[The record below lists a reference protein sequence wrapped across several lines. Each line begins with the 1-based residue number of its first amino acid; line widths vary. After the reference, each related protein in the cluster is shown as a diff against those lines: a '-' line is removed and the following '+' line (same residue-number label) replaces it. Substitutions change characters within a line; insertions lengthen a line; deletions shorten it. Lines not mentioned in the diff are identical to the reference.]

1 MMYRK
6 KWLAILL
13 TLIGQFPALAQDTAA
28 TAPGTLRQLIEQ
40 ALGKSQAVG
49 IQETLTRK
57 AGLDV
62 KRARQVYLPTLNA
75 EASYTRLND
84 DIVFPQEL
92 QQLLLGTQGLL
103 IKEKLNV
110 PFNTPLPPGV
120 PLQPVPPIQE
130 KDILKANING
140 QMTLFT
146 GFQGPLSAKAAKH
159 QQLAQRHLTDKEK
172 SFVVK
177 EVVSHYDQLAVVLQS
192 EEVLAQTDRR
202 LNEQKRFVDK
212 AIKNGLATPLERERV
227 ELARQQLEAKR
238 VELETSKSLLLA
250 KLSQLTGEQPEVLAQ
265 LRPELQVWALAPGG
279 SPEDRPEL
287 KALDEGIK
295 ALNYKR
301 RTELA
306 NYVPKV
312 AAVGRREFI
321 EEDLSL
327 LDPLWYVGVGVR
339 WNIFDGLAAA
349 NRAQQTKLDRE
360 VMEHRKREAQ
370 ELLQLNL
377 QKVQAEA
384 SKNLQLVH
392 VAEQQVQT
400 ARRVLDTSQK
410 QYELGLISLRDHLGS
425 LTDMQT
431 AQLEQLTAI
440 YRQRLSILDLL
451 EATGSLTPENIP
463 AH

>member
-1 MMYRK
+1 
-6 KWLAILL
+6 
-13 TLIGQFPALAQDTAA
+13 
-28 TAPGTLRQLIEQ
+28 
-40 ALGKSQAVG
+40 
-49 IQETLTRK
+49 
-57 AGLDV
+57 
-62 KRARQVYLPTLNA
+62 
-75 EASYTRLND
+75 
-84 DIVFPQEL
+84 
-92 QQLLLGTQGLL
+92 
-103 IKEKLNV
+103 
-110 PFNTPLPPGV
+110 
-120 PLQPVPPIQE
+120 
-130 KDILKANING
+130 
-140 QMTLFT
+140 
-146 GFQGPLSAKAAKH
+146 
-159 QQLAQRHLTDKEK
+159 
-172 SFVVK
+172 
-177 EVVSHYDQLAVVLQS
+177 
-192 EEVLAQTDRR
+192 
-202 LNEQKRFVDK
+202 
-212 AIKNGLATPLERERV
+212 
-227 ELARQQLEAKR
+227 
-238 VELETSKSLLLA
+238 
-250 KLSQLTGEQPEVLAQ
+250 
-265 LRPELQVWALAPGG
+265 
-279 SPEDRPEL
+279 
-287 KALDEGIK
+287 
-295 ALNYKR
+295 
-301 RTELA
+301 
-306 NYVPKV
+306 
-312 AAVGRREFI
+312 
-321 EEDLSL
+321 